1 MKYLMLIIVSF
12 LIAYASTPVAK
23 KLSIRLGAI
32 DMPGERRRV
41 HSNPTPRMGG
51 LAIYFAFI
59 VSVLV
64 FVPLDKK
71 IIGLILG
78 SSIIV
83 ALGIVDDIKQLS
95 AKTKMAGQIVA
106 AIVLVLFGFRI
117 EWLTTPTGGMMYL
130 SWFSIPATIFW
141 IVGIT
146 NTFNLIDGLDGLAA
160 GVAAISSITMS
171 IVAVL
176 NGKNL
181 VATILLL
188 VVGSA
193 LGFLPYNFHPAKIF
207 MGDTGSLFLGFVL
220 SAISIHGTIK
230 GATAIAIVIPVLA
243 MGLPIFDTAVAI
255 VRRAKNG
262 APIMQPDR
270 GHLHRRLLD
279 MGFSQ
284 RQVVV
289 ILYIISGL
297 LGGVAIAV
305 TEATPLWSFILV
317 LLVLFVAAIGTKRMG
332 LLNPVDEKNI
342 NA

>member
-270 GHLHRRLLD
+270 GHLHHRLLD

>member
-1 MKYLMLIIVSF
+1 
-12 LIAYASTPVAK
+12 
-23 KLSIRLGAI
+23 
-32 DMPGERRRV
+32 
-41 HSNPTPRMGG
+41 
-51 LAIYFAFI
+51 
-59 VSVLV
+59 
-64 FVPLDKK
+64 VPLDKK

-270 GHLHRRLLD
+270 GHLHHRLLD

>member
-130 SWFSIPATIFW
+130 SWLSIPTTIFW

-270 GHLHRRLLD
+270 GHLHHRLLD

>member
-220 SAISIHGTIK
+220 SAISVHGTIK

-270 GHLHRRLLD
+270 GHLHHRLLD